1 MPTFPE
7 FMGFQCTNCIHLS
20 GEFKEEILIGGQLV
34 DNLLV
39 GGWHKVGRKW
49 GWVICG
55 LVMYKVLIGFGE
67 NVGFL
72 PTNIPHFL
80 GPAKVKQHP
89 ESEMLPMSHNA
100 GKMGQHYIKGTFSS
114 LP

>member
-1 MPTFPE
+1 MNLW
-7 FMGFQCTNCIHLS
+7 GFNANTNCIHLS
-20 GEFKEEILIGGQLV
+20 GEFEEEILIGGQLV
-34 DNLLV
+34 DNLLI
-39 GGWHKVGRKW
+39 GGWHKVERKW

-72 PTNIPHFL
+72 STNCPHFL

-89 ESEMLPMSHNA
+89 KDICDH
-100 GKMGQHYIKGTFSS
+100 K
-114 LP
+114 

>member
-1 MPTFPE
+1 MNLW
-7 FMGFQCTNCIHLS
+7 GFNANTNCIHLS
-20 GEFKEEILIGGQLV
+20 GEFEEEILIGGQLV
-34 DNLLV
+34 DNLLI
-39 GGWHKVGRKW
+39 GGWHKVERKW

-72 PTNIPHFL
+72 PTNCPHFL

-89 ESEMLPMSHNA
+89 KYSRALIITPCLITQPCYSHQICL
-100 GKMGQHYIKGTFSS
+100 G
-114 LP
+114 